1 MVSLGLSWDAQRLF
15 PLVGAEIVDQ
25 IGKMFPVERPDRLAL
40 KGGQEPQFQTKPGL
54 LSVLDLSGIEE
65 SLRRLV
71 YLARHGRPTIGTGHM
86 ENGKVLLCLIFN
98 VHPIAPAT
106 VPTLVMHIVAVDRPV
121 AGFLMAAA
129 QASEISIFIVRCHN
143 TCAVAFWAFHLDA
156 GGQGAVGTIC
166 KIGFINHSAHQ
177 FISSKIS

>member
-1 MVSLGLSWDAQRLF
+1 MDFS
-15 PLVGAEIVDQ
+15 
-25 IGKMFPVERPDRLAL
+25 
-40 KGGQEPQFQTKPGL
+40 
-54 LSVLDLSGIEE
+54 
-65 SLRRLV
+65 
-71 YLARHGRPTIGTGHM
+71 RHGCPTIGAGHM

-143 TCAVAFWAFHLDA
+143 TCAVAFGHFTWMPEVRAL
-156 GGQGAVGTIC
+156 
-166 KIGFINHSAHQ
+166 
-177 FISSKIS
+177 

>member
-1 MVSLGLSWDAQRLF
+1 
-15 PLVGAEIVDQ
+15 
-25 IGKMFPVERPDRLAL
+25 
-40 KGGQEPQFQTKPGL
+40 
-54 LSVLDLSGIEE
+54 
-65 SLRRLV
+65 
-71 YLARHGRPTIGTGHM
+71 M

-177 FISSKIS
+177 SYPQNLVAAQTVRSGIFLERISRRHPGYPAGPYKFHPVPRFR